1 MLVDKLGQVVDALIF
16 DVDGTLWDSVDTC
29 VEAWNQVLDTHSK
42 ETKRVDR
49 PTLQG
54 LFGKPMDV
62 IFQNI
67 FPGMPAEEIDRLSN
81 YCIEAENILLDEKP
95 GISYPRVKEVL
106 KNLSKHARL
115 FIVSNCQSGYVEH
128 CMSALDIEGYIE
140 DFACFGDNPV
150 SKGQNIMAIME
161 KYDLQ
166 HPVYVGDTAGDAA
179 ACEEAEIPMIFAS
192 YGFGKVEE
200 PWMEIASFSE
210 LENMVK

>member
-95 GISYPRVKEVL
+95 GISYPGVKEVL

-150 SKGQNIMAIME
+150 SKGQNILAIME

-166 HPVYVGDTAGDAA
+166 HPVYVGDTAGDAM

>member
-95 GISYPRVKEVL
+95 GISYPGVKEVL

-150 SKGQNIMAIME
+150 SKGQNILAIME
-161 KYDLQ
+161 KYDLH
-166 HPVYVGDTAGDAA
+166 HPVYVGDTAGDAM

>member
-1 MLVDKLGQVVDALIF
+1 MLVDHNGQIVDALIF

-29 VEAWNQVLDTHSK
+29 VEAWNAVLDRHSR
-42 ETKRVDR
+42 ESKRVDR

-67 FPGMPAEEIDRLSN
+67 FPGMPAEEIDRLSQ
-81 YCIEAENILLDEKP
+81 YCIEEENELLSTKP
-95 GISYPRVKEVL
+95 GISYPDVKAVMKVL
-106 KNLSKHARL
+106 SGHARL

-150 SKGQNIMAIME
+150 SKGQNILAIMD

-179 ACEEAEIPMIFAS
+179 ACEEADS
-192 YGFGKVEE
+192 
-200 PWMEIASFSE
+200 S
-210 LENMVK
+210 

>member
-29 VEAWNQVLDTHSK
+29 VEAWNAVLEREST

-49 PTLQG
+49 PTLQS

-67 FPGMPAEEIDRLSN
+67 FPGMPKDEIDRLSQ
-81 YCIEAENILLDEKP
+81 YCIDEENDLLGKKP
-95 GISYPRVKEVL
+95 GVSYPRVKEVMHT
-106 KNLSKHARL
+106 LSKHARL

-150 SKGQNIMAIME
+150 SKGQNILEIMR

-192 YGFGKVEE
+192 YGFGEVQA
-200 PWMEIASFSE
+200 PWMEIASFAE

>member
-81 YCIEAENILLDEKP
+81 YCIEAENTLLDEKP
-95 GISYPRVKEVL
+95 GISYPGVKGVL

-115 FIVSNCQSGYVEH
+115 FIVSNCQSGYIEH

-150 SKGQNIMAIME
+150 SKGQNILAIME
-161 KYDLQ
+161 KYDLH
-166 HPVYVGDTAGDAA
+166 HPVYVGDTAGDAM

>member
-1 MLVDKLGQVVDALIF
+1 M
-16 DVDGTLWDSVDTC
+16 
-29 VEAWNQVLDTHSK
+29 LDTHSK

-150 SKGQNIMAIME
+150 SKGQNILAIME

-166 HPVYVGDTAGDAA
+166 HPVYVGDTAGDAS